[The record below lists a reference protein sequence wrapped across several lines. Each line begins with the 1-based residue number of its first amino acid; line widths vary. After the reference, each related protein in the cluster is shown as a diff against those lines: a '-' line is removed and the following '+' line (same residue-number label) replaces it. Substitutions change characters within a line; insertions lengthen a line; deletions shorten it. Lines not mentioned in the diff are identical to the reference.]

1 MNFIQK
7 ASLRACWP
15 RPWLRRLL
23 TRVGGN
29 CVAWMRRAETSNHPL
44 RRSDRMMGWM
54 APLRHLKRREFIT
67 LLSGA
72 VLARPLAGHAQQ
84 PDGMRR
90 RSSGHLSKETNHVS
104 QLEFFAVS
112 DDHVVPAL
120 TLLDNDIGDGI
131 WLVTLNDFGPG
142 ARDRLS
148 FGCFNTKEAAETFI
162 AAQRLAILRAE
173 DCT

>member
-1 MNFIQK
+1 MHMIK
-7 ASLRACWP
+7 AILRVFW
-15 RPWLRRLL
+15 RDEHYDKHRLLL
-23 TRVGGN
+23 TRVVGN

-44 RRSDRMMGWM
+44 RRSDRM
-54 APLRHLKRREFIT
+54 KRREFIT
-67 LLSGA
+67 LLGGS
-72 VLARPLAGHAQQ
+72 VLARPLAGHAEQ

-90 RSSGHLSKETNHVS
+90 RFSGRHLSKETNHVS
-104 QLEFFAVS
+104 QLEFWAVS

-120 TLLDNDIGDGI
+120 TLLDDDIGDGI

-162 AAQRLAILRAE
+162 AAQRLAILS
-173 DCT
+173 T